1 MSKNSKI
8 LYVDDEYI
16 NLNIMQNIL
25 SDYTLYLVTNKIDAY
40 KILEE
45 NKIDLILLD
54 VVMPDI
60 MGTDLCKELKSDEE
74 YKNIPVI
81 FITATDTDETIIEAF
96 TNGAID
102 FVKKPINIVDLQ
114 QRIKL
119 NLKNNSTYEIDSNYT
134 FNLQTLQLYKDNIP
148 IKLTGSEQKLLELF
162 IRKKD
167 TLIDPIDI
175 SNHLF
180 DDFDKEYNNRTIR
193 NIISSLK
200 KKLPQ
205 DVISSVYGQGYMFH

>member
-60 MGTDLCKELKSDEE
+60 MGTDLCKELKSDEA

-134 FNLQTLQLYKDNIP
+134 FDLQTLQLYKDNIS
-148 IKLTGSEQKLLELF
+148 IKLTRSEQKLLELF

>member
-1 MSKNSKI
+1 
-8 LYVDDEYI
+8 
-16 NLNIMQNIL
+16 MQNIL

-40 KILEE
+40 KVLEE

-60 MGTDLCKELKSDEE
+60 MGTDLCKELKSDEA

-134 FNLQTLQLYKDNIP
+134 FNLQTLQLYKDNIS
-148 IKLTGSEQKLLELF
+148 IKLTRSEQKLLELF

-200 KKLPQ
+200 KKLPG
-205 DVISSVYGQGYMFH
+205 DVINSVYGQGYMFH